1 MANALAH
8 YRSHEST
15 YDQIAD
21 ELQRVRNTF
30 ESADRFTQKVML
42 FDSTVYA
49 VMSVQNS
56 IDMLKRAFQT
66 YIGADTWSTVREAFK
81 GLNYGN
87 NKFDYCQRN
96 FDTIFSSTGD
106 RIIDELVTG
115 SPWDAV
121 ATMVDEIV
129 GVSWIKAPFVGCML
143 GVTEL
148 ICIDTN
154 VAQQVP
160 GTKSSGY
167 KSAKEY
173 QEAVQM
179 VRDEFPELNNM
190 LSTFMLQW
198 VVFDANRDDGVARH
212 EEWFNHIL
220 PGSSFARQT
229 GLDAF

>member
-56 IDMLKRAFQT
+56 IDMLRRAFRT
-66 YIGADTWSTVREAFK
+66 YGSAETWSTVREAFK

-87 NKFDYCQRN
+87 NKFDYCRDN
-96 FDTIFSSTGD
+96 FETIFSKTGD
-106 RIIDELVTG
+106 RIIDELVNG
-115 SPWDAV
+115 SPWKSV
-121 ATMVDEIV
+121 AIMVDELM

-143 GVTEL
+143 GITEL

-160 GTKSSGY
+160 GTKANGY
-167 KSAKEY
+167 KSAEEY

-220 PGSSFARQT
+220 PGSSFGRQT